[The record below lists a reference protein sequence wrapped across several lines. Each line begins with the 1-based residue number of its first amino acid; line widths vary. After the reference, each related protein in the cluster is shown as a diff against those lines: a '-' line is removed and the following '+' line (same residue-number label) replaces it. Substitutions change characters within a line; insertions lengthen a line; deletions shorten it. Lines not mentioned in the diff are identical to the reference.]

1 LVTQHEELVKKLQA
15 KIELVEGTIVDM
27 AFFQAQALEVHE
39 KLESAQQDI
48 FTKVEAIQNCYRV
61 VDLSHNKIYIKERE
75 AHASRAK
82 FQEAIFIVPK
92 YDVSA
97 APRLSLSKKTKGD
110 IILKPWES
118 NLAERKRLS
127 REVHEACLEPI
138 SSLEKGLLDVEG
150 NNISKSL
157 GNIGLAR
164 NQCNSR
170 TRKEEAMTIIQQM
183 NQLDLIQINKWIVST
198 SMQL

>member
-1 LVTQHEELVKKLQA
+1 MVTQHEELVKKLQA

-27 AFFQAQALEVHE
+27 EFFQAQALEVHE
-39 KLESAQQDI
+39 KLESTQQDI
-48 FTKVEAIQNCYRV
+48 FTKVEAIQNCYWV
-61 VDLSHNKIYIKERE
+61 VNLSHNKIYIKERE
-75 AHASRAK
+75 AHASWAK

-92 YDVSA
+92 YDVST
-97 APRLSLSKKTKGD
+97 APWLSLSKKTKGD

-118 NLAERKRLS
+118 NLAKRKRLS
-127 REVHEACLEPI
+127 REVHEACLEPT

-164 NQCNSR
+164 NQCRSR
-170 TRKEEAMTIIQQM
+170 TRK
-183 NQLDLIQINKWIVST
+183 
-198 SMQL
+198 

>member
-1 LVTQHEELVKKLQA
+1 MVTQHELFKKLQA
-15 KIELVEGTIVDM
+15 KIELVEGTTIDM
-27 AFFQAQALEVHE
+27 EIFQAQALEVHE
-39 KLESAQQDI
+39 NMESAQQDI
-48 FTKVEAIQNCYRV
+48 FTKVESIQNCYRV

-92 YDVSA
+92 YDVST

-118 NLAERKRLS
+118 NLAERKILS
-127 REVHEACLEPI
+127 REVHKACLEPI
-138 SSLEKGLLDVEG
+138 SSLEKGLLDFEG

-183 NQLDLIQINKWIVST
+183 NQHDIIQINKWIVST
-198 SMQL
+198 GMQL